1 MSLIEVKDLYKIF
14 GANPKKVL
22 PLISKGMTKQEIKKN
37 TGCTVAINGASFNIE
52 AKRNFCCYGVV
63 GKRKVYFYQVLKPA
77 HQTDIRKD
85 SG

>member
-37 TGCTVAINGASFNIE
+37 TGCTVAINGASF
-52 AKRNFCCYGVV
+52 
-63 GKRKVYFYQVLKPA
+63 
-77 HQTDIRKD
+77 
-85 SG
+85 